1 MNTKLKEL
9 KKEGQ
14 AGQRI
19 ITSYTRQATV
29 VLATFQALGI
39 SVALESQPLLVLDP
53 GLIFR
58 LTAIVTLVSGT
69 MFLVWLGEQITER
82 GIGNG
87 ISMIIMAGIVAGLPS
102 ALGNTLELTRTGA
115 FSIPLVFFLIA
126 AVILSK
132 TSLRMKIH
140 TKNYN

>member
-1 MNTKLKEL
+1 M
-9 KKEGQ
+9 
-14 AGQRI
+14 
-19 ITSYTRQATV
+19 
-29 VLATFQALGI
+29 GI

-115 FSIPLVFFLIA
+115 FSIPLSISFLLQLLFLYSISC
-126 AVILSK
+126 LC
-132 TSLRMKIH
+132 
-140 TKNYN
+140 